1 MMEAAI
7 TQILLGDAA
16 MVLQFGN
23 EIYWGRRP
31 QSATGSKYLTM
42 QVISWPDSYVSS
54 GADRLSA
61 ARVQFDV
68 WGASYLSVRNGANA
82 LCNVLSGCRRTVAG
96 VKIHA
101 GFIDARRDFNEISP
115 GDDSALFRRS
125 TDIIIWH
132 TA

>member
-68 WGASYLSVRNGANA
+68 WGHPIFPSAMARTRSATCCPAVAALSPA
-82 LCNVLSGCRRTVAG
+82 
-96 VKIHA
+96 
-101 GFIDARRDFNEISP
+101 
-115 GDDSALFRRS
+115 
-125 TDIIIWH
+125 
-132 TA
+132 